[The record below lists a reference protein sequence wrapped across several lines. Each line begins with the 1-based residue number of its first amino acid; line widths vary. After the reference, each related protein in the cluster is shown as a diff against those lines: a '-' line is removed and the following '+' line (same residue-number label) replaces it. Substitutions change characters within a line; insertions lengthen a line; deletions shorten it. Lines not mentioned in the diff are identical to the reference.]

1 MPQQKNKKIIIY
13 FFLFLIIGSLNNKDI
28 SNLKLGKINEINVTG
43 LEKSENLEIV
53 NSLNFLKIY
62 NLFFLDDLK
71 ISKILDQNNLIE
83 NYSVNKHYPST
94 LNINIDKTKFL
105 AKLKKDQKI
114 FLLGSNGKLI
124 DIKDQKSNIPFIFGN
139 FKNKNFFDLIEAI
152 EKTNFDYN
160 EIKNLFL

>member
-1 MPQQKNKKIIIY
+1 M
-13 FFLFLIIGSLNNKDI
+13 
-28 SNLKLGKINEINVTG
+28 
-43 LEKSENLEIV
+43 
-53 NSLNFLKIY
+53 
-62 NLFFLDDLK
+62 DDLK

-124 DIKDQKSNIPFIFGN
+124 DIKDQKSNIPFFLATSKIKIF
-139 FKNKNFFDLIEAI
+139 F
-152 EKTNFDYN
+152 
-160 EIKNLFL
+160 